1 MAQNEMKAMRGPPQS
16 VRFSAG
22 LARTSWHA
30 TDVYAAALAMTSEP
44 CEGDF
49 SDATSIQEFCARA
62 TLRATIR
69 CLCRTKELQLTD
81 CQAQHCRAK
90 REPLTDFRTL
100 VDRTRH
106 HLGPLASGAGATL
119 LAGRASRS
127 FAASAK
133 VDCPIRRLCESRIDW
148 RRALEFD
155 APRCW
160 GCSTNAAKACIS
172 CSG

>member
-22 LARTSWHA
+22 LARTGWRR

-44 CEGDF
+44 CKDDF
-49 SDATSIQEFCARA
+49 SDATSIHEFCALA
-62 TLRATIR
+62 TLRATMR
-69 CLCRTKELQLTD
+69 CPCRT
-81 CQAQHCRAK
+81 K

-106 HLGPLASGAGATL
+106 HLGPLASKADATL
-119 LAGRASRS
+119 LTGLASRS
-127 FAASAK
+127 FAANAK
-133 VDCPIRRLCESRIDW
+133 VDCPIRRACKSRIDW
-148 RRALEFD
+148 RTALEFD

-160 GCSTNAAKACIS
+160 GCGTNAAKACIC